1 MKKGEIMTIKL
12 RDICKTLED
21 IAPLNL
27 AAEWDNVGLLIGSED
42 SNSKISRMLLCI
54 DLTEEVLTEAI
65 RCKAQM
71 VIAYHPLIFKPISRI
86 TSNTVPVVL
95 AAARRGIAVYS
106 PHTALDAA
114 DGGTNDV
121 LADILDLRDRK
132 PLEDIFASQQCK
144 IVVFLPT
151 DDVSPVTNAAF
162 DAGAGIIG
170 GYNECAF
177 LGKGIGQFCGGAD
190 TKPTVG
196 VPNENTA
203 VEEVRLEMVAPRD
216 KLPTIAAAIRNAHSY
231 EEPAIDIYPLIAT
244 QTTTGQG
251 RVGKLPRPVTT
262 ATLIAKIRKALKVDK
277 VLVTGDPKSKT
288 KVQIAAVTAGSCGSM
303 WKSAAAAGATFYLTG
318 EMRHHDALAASAA
331 GLTCVCVGHSNSER
345 IALKQLATRIKSAHP
360 QLETILSKT
369 DRDPFKIV

>member
-1 MKKGEIMTIKL
+1 MAIKL
-12 RDICKTLED
+12 RDICKTLGE
-21 IAPLNL
+21 IAPLDL
-27 AAEWDNVGLLIGSED
+27 AAQWDNVGLLIGEED
-42 SNSKISRMLLCI
+42 SNLKVSRMLLCI
-54 DLTEEVLTEAI
+54 DLTEVVLKEAI
-65 RCKAQM
+65 TRKAQM
-71 VIAYHPLIFKPISRI
+71 VLAYHPVIFKPISRI
-86 TSNTVPVVL
+86 TSDSAPVAL
-95 AAARRGIAVYS
+95 IAARRGIAVYC

-114 DGGTNDV
+114 DGGTNDA

-132 PLEDIFASQQCK
+132 PIENIFASEECK
-144 IVVFLPT
+144 IVVFLPAG
-151 DDVSPVTNAAF
+151 DVSPVTNAAF

-177 LGKGIGQFCGGAD
+177 LGMGIGQFCGGAE

-196 VPNENTA
+196 TPNKNTA
-203 VEEVRLEMVAPRD
+203 VEEVRLEMVAPRE
-216 KLPTIAAAIRNAHSY
+216 KLPAIAAAIRTAHSY
-231 EEPAIDIYPLIAT
+231 EEPAIDIYPLIST

-262 ATLIAKIRKALKVDK
+262 ATLIAKIRKALGVDK
-277 VLVTGDPKSKT
+277 VLVAGDTKSKN
-288 KVQIAAVTAGSCGSM
+288 KIEIAAVTAGSCGSM

-318 EMRHHDALAASAA
+318 EMRHHDALAAAAA

-345 IALKQLATRIKSAHP
+345 IALKQLASRVKSAHP